1 MQTIVEIIDEIDD
14 RAGTDRPVG
23 LVSAL
28 TAEVLLLAEELCVAR
43 DRFDVALSL
52 AEQGEDVTERSV
64 AEYVCTDSDVEQRL
78 VAHTVFYEQIFNRL
92 SHAINADRTE

>member
-1 MQTIVEIIDEIDD
+1 MQTIVEIIDGIDD
-14 RAGTDRPVG
+14 RAGADGPAG
-23 LVSAL
+23 MVSAL

-78 VAHTVFYEQIFNRL
+78 VAHTAFYEQIFNRL
-92 SHAINADRTE
+92 SDAIAAGRAE

>member
-14 RAGTDRPVG
+14 RAGADRPVG

-28 TAEVLLLAEELCVAR
+28 TAEVVLLAEELCVAR

-52 AEQGEDVTERSV
+52 AEQG
-64 AEYVCTDSDVEQRL
+64 VEQRL